1 MSDLAKKLGA
11 ETLTDDQVAA
21 ITHAWL
27 DLSTTSE
34 MFNGDSPID
43 RRAWQEMSVATKDSV
58 EELEKEFPF
67 LLEGIEDDEL

>member
-1 MSDLAKKLGA
+1 MN
-11 ETLTDDQVAA
+11 LTNNQVEA

-27 DLSTTSE
+27 DLSATSD
-34 MFNGDSPID
+34 MLNGDNPID

-67 LLEGIEDDEL
+67 LMEDVEDE